1 MIVFALFSSGRIT
14 IAGPGG
20 RTGCAASFHRSPLTS
35 VEIDHAKTVST
46 MSDAARPFMGPR
58 IVAVSFFGS
67 LATYGVIMAV
77 VGNFVGPI
85 GATFSVPPTT
95 IGLSLGILTLILG
108 VLGPLV
114 GRAIDSGH
122 TRVMMALGAA
132 VVGCGLL
139 LLARAT
145 TFTQLVL
152 CFLCLVAPGLA
163 FCGHIATAGL
173 ITSWYRRNRGLMM
186 GLALTGP
193 TFAMWIGPFF
203 VESIMQVADWRTAM
217 SALGAVIL
225 VVVAP
230 LYGWLLVARPEFA
243 GQAPDGKPQS
253 AEPESGEALDQGA
266 AAHDGELAALG
277 TTDLLKMPG
286 LWIASLGLGL
296 LLTSGAV
303 LIPLLIRYAETG
315 LGIEPI
321 KAVHFYLVM
330 IPFSILGKITIGR
343 VADIAPLKPVLAVA
357 VLLNLLVWAVLYLE
371 PGYALFLVTGA
382 IYGLGFGGLP
392 PLQQFLMGR
401 LFGRANFGRASGI
414 GGVMVMLLVAGAN
427 FGSQGY
433 LGATGSY
440 AHAFVAQMAV
450 IALGGAL
457 LASLKIPNPTS
468 PARIPTNG

>member
-1 MIVFALFSSGRIT
+1 METERAN
-14 IAGPGG
+14 P
-20 RTGCAASFHRSPLTS
+20 
-35 VEIDHAKTVST
+35 VST
-46 MSDAARPFMGPR
+46 MNSVARPFMGPR

-95 IGLSLGILTLILG
+95 IGVSLGILTLILG
-108 VLGPLV
+108 ALGPLL

-122 TRVMMALGAA
+122 TRIVMTLGAA
-132 VVGCGLL
+132 LAGCGLL

-163 FCGHIATAGL
+163 FCSHIATAGL

-193 TFAMWIGPFF
+193 TLAMWIGPFF
-203 VESIMQVADWRTAM
+203 VESIMKVANWQTAM

-225 VVVAP
+225 VVVVP
-230 LYGWLLVARPEFA
+230 LYGWLLVARPEFV
-243 GQAPDGKPQS
+243 GQVPDGEPQS
-253 AEPESGEALDQGA
+253 GETDFAEGLDQDESA
-266 AAHDGELAALG
+266 EDSELPAVG
-277 TTDLLKMPG
+277 TTDLLKMPA
-286 LWIASLGLGL
+286 LWVASLGLGL

-315 LGIEPI
+315 LGIEPVD
-321 KAVHFYLVM
+321 AVHFYLVM
-330 IPFSILGKITIGR
+330 IPFSILGKIAIGR
-343 VADIAPLKPVLAVA
+343 VADIAPLKPVLAIA
-357 VLLNLLVWAVLYLE
+357 VLLNLLVWAVLYFE
-371 PGYALFLVTGA
+371 PGYALFLATGA
-382 IYGLGFGGLP
+382 IYGLGYGGLP

-414 GGVMVMLLVAGAN
+414 GGVVVMLLVAGAN

-457 LASLKIPNPTS
+457 LASLTVPHPTS
-468 PARIPTNG
+468 PARTNTND